1 MNNADQSFGP
11 PPISDPALRPF
22 LDGDDE
28 AGLANRPM
36 SVLERPRAR
45 SIGGAY
51 RCKVFGFLGCGGS
64 PAGTVQGRLT
74 HLPATRWSLQA
85 TDVASRLGDF
95 PLSEGRHPQF
105 TLLDRDLLVRRP
117 VVTKCSRHER
127 LLRPPI
133 WLAPRYRRLLLECTA
148 SLAISLKS
156 VNAARGAI
164 ETGCWR
170 TNLELQLS
178 AGGK

>member
-1 MNNADQSFGP
+1 MNNANQSFGP

-64 PAGTVQGRLT
+64 PAGGRSG
-74 HLPATRWSLQA
+74 SLNALAGDPMVAPSHRCRKPPWGFPSERGTPPPIYLVRPRFTGQA
-85 TDVASRLGDF
+85 TGGDQM
-95 PLSEGRHPQF
+95 LTS
-105 TLLDRDLLVRRP
+105 
-117 VVTKCSRHER
+117 
-127 LLRPPI
+127 
-133 WLAPRYRRLLLECTA
+133 
-148 SLAISLKS
+148 
-156 VNAARGAI
+156 
-164 ETGCWR
+164 
-170 TNLELQLS
+170 
-178 AGGK
+178 